1 MQLLS
6 MVQREFDKHYRE
18 LKRGLK
24 EENEENDMRVRV
36 FGAPLHW
43 ARLTIQSAWTDGTSG
58 M

>member
-6 MVQREFDKHYRE
+6 MVQREVDKHYRE
-18 LKRGLK
+18 LKRGMT
-24 EENEENDMRVRV
+24 EENDENDMRVRV

-43 ARLTIQSAWTDGTSG
+43 ARLTPSNLRTEGTSG